1 MKLDETIKIICIK
14 RKTNIAELSTKLGN
28 SKQNLYN
35 KLYRNDMKI
44 SDLEKLAEALD
55 CKLQINFIDKTT
67 DEILN

>member
-67 DEILN
+67 GEILN